1 MADVA
6 FRVKPA
12 FGANVGNK
20 SINARPAIGQPTG
33 PRGIPCSVLCPPDP
47 PPDDEV
53 PVTPPHT
60 QPDKP
65 VGATAAPEKQQ
76 EPAMSD
82 IRKLS

>member
-1 MADVA
+1 MNL
-6 FRVKPA
+6 FNRVRA
-12 FGANVGNK
+12 HIFQFLITLSTIGAVFLLT
-20 SINARPAIGQPTG
+20 A
-33 PRGIPCSVLCPPDP
+33 CPPDP